1 MGNWIE
7 RYRGY
12 IVVFLAALIVTG
24 GAILILRRS
33 ESPPLTI
40 AEPTPTPV
48 PVTIAEPTP
57 VPVTSTPAT
66 IKVYVTGA
74 VNKPGVYT
82 LHSGDRVEDAIKA
95 AGGATAEADL
105 TRLNLAA
112 WVSDGQQIYVVQ
124 KGETPPALPTTPGG
138 QPGKTPAMP
147 ATPGPGGQPGKINI
161 NKAGLAE
168 LDTLPGIGPV
178 TAQKIIDYRTKNG
191 DFKSIQELK
200 DQKIVNSST
209 YDKIKDLITT
219 E

>member
-1 MGNWIE
+1 MAMSDWIE

-24 GAILILRRS
+24 GAILALRRP

-40 AEPTPTPV
+40 AEPTPV
-48 PVTIAEPTP
+48 PA
-57 VPVTSTPAT
+57 SSAPAT

-74 VNKPGVYT
+74 VQKPGVYT
-82 LHSGDRVEDAIKA
+82 LHSGDRVEDALNA

-112 WVSDGQQIYVVQ
+112 RVSDGQQLYVVQ
-124 KGETPPALPTTPGG
+124 KGETPPALP
-138 QPGKTPAMP
+138 
-147 ATPGPGGQPGKINI
+147 ATAGSSGQPGKINI
-161 NKAGLAE
+161 NTASLAE
-168 LDTLPGIGPV
+168 LDTLPGIGQV

-191 DFKSIQELK
+191 PFKSIQELK
-200 DQKIVNSST
+200 DQKLVPSST

-219 E
+219 Q